1 MFRMS
6 PLRAAA
12 GRAKCVVCIA
22 ALAVATTGLLAGCG
36 DDSTASSTPASPAN
50 TSAAAPPPTANG
62 SATESSP
69 VTQPGEAATEPPE
82 TPQAMPSDFPGPDA
96 PQIGPREQ
104 AYIDALK
111 AQGIQSSGNGESA
124 ITIANY
130 VCAAQQQG
138 TSADVMA
145 VNVNAMAGVEQ
156 NLTGG
161 TQEPAQAGPIY
172 IDVAK
177 KTYCK

>member
-6 PLRAAA
+6 LLRAV
-12 GRAKCVVCIA
+12 RIA
-22 ALAVATTGLLAGCG
+22 ALAAAATGVLVGCG
-36 DDSTASSTPASPAN
+36 DDSTATSTPTSPMTTST
-50 TSAAAPPPTANG
+50 TSAAASPTE
-62 SATESSP
+62 TESSP
-69 VTQPGEAATEPPE
+69 VTEPGEAATEPPE

-104 AYIDALK
+104 GYLDELQ
-111 AQGIQSSGNGESA
+111 AQGIESSGNGESA

-138 TSADVMA
+138 TPGEIIA

-161 TQEPAQAGPIY
+161 TRPPEQVGTVY

-177 KTYCK
+177 KTYCQ